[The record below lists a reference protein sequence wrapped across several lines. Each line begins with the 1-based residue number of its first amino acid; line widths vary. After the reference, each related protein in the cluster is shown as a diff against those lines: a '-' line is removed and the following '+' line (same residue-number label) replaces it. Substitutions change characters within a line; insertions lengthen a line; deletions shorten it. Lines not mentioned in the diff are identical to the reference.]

1 VDQSLVNAKILHDEA
16 IQDMGFP
23 TVTTKQFHLRVAEGL
38 VKGSRKPKLPRPPPG
53 PIQSHCSSIHLPER
67 SIRRKMC
74 VLVGGTKAITMQG
87 EIMIFFASYVAIA
100 IASNMQIYELVLLY
114 GMRE

>member
-1 VDQSLVNAKILHDEA
+1 
-16 IQDMGFP
+16 
-23 TVTTKQFHLRVAEGL
+23 
-38 VKGSRKPKLPRPPPG
+38 
-53 PIQSHCSSIHLPER
+53 
-67 SIRRKMC
+67 MC